1 MNKKATLLIVILLV
15 VITLPICAN
24 AFTSGGDTLN
34 QAASAFIS
42 QISDSLPEFSHW
54 KDSQVYARKNLY
66 RLQDLELGYALYE
79 MNLNGKA
86 CGYLIIDIKTL
97 KIVEFSSGVSPY
109 RQYLDEYRKIKL
121 AGVAIEQE
129 KLVYSPGIRAI
140 AVTRTGS
147 KETEIIRFM
156 EDTSV
161 IVKVEGI
168 SRMSLNA
175 SLAASDSTGSGG
187 AVLSVHYKLISG
199 VPDASW
205 YIKCIPTALGNVIGY
220 WDTHGY
226 SNLIVSPDDIY
237 DAISEISDRMIEAVG
252 SNTYNSGIP
261 PAMEGYCH
269 ARYPSNFDVTN
280 VSSPAYSTYT
290 YQIGCNRPTLV
301 GFASGGPYGS
311 PGHMTAGVGYYW
323 QDYIEDKYT
332 IVHDAWSPAD
342 DCYQLWDSEYNDFIA
357 KIIP

>member
-1 MNKKATLLIVILLV
+1 MNKKISLLIVILLI

-24 AFTSGGDTLN
+24 AVTSDGDDIN
-34 QAASAFIS
+34 QKASAFIS

-79 MNLNGKA
+79 MNLNGEP
-86 CGYLIIDIKTL
+86 CGYLIIDIRKQ
-97 KIVEFSSGVSPY
+97 KVVEFSSGVSPY
-109 RQYLDEYRKIKL
+109 RQFLDEYRKIKL
-121 AGVAIEQE
+121 ADVAIEQE

-140 AVTRTGS
+140 AINKAGS

-156 EDTSV
+156 DDTSV
-161 IVKVEGI
+161 TVKVAGI
-168 SRMSLNA
+168 SRMSLNE
-175 SLAASDSTGSGG
+175 SLAASDSTNSGG
-187 AVLSVHYKLISG
+187 AILSVHYKLISG
-199 VPDASW
+199 VPDADY
-205 YIKCIPTALGNVIGY
+205 YISCIPTALGNVIGY

-226 SNLIVSPDDIY
+226 SNLIVSPNDIY
-237 DAISEISDRMIEAVG
+237 DAISEINDRLIDAVG
-252 SNTYNSGIP
+252 NNTSNSGIP

-280 VSSPAYSTYT
+280 IWSPAYSTYT

-301 GFASGGPYGS
+301 GFGPGSPYGS
-311 PGHMTAGVGYYW
+311 GGHMTTGVGYYW

-332 IVHDAWSPAD
+332 IVHDAWDPAD
-342 DCYQLWDSEYNDFIA
+342 DCYQLWDSDYNDFIA